1 MNTFIIIKMEK
12 LYIKI
17 LDENAREPKRANS
30 MDAGYDISSCIDT
43 TIPSKSRAII
53 PSGISI
59 CIPEGTYGRIAPRSG
74 LAANSGI
81 DVLAGVVDRSYTGEV
96 KVILYNTSDS
106 NFRVNIGDRI
116 AQLILEK
123 ISTPEIEIVKE
134 LPSLDNNTRGDCG
147 FGSTG

>member
-1 MNTFIIIKMEK
+1 MEK